1 MDVSVIVP
9 VYNRSELLRKA
20 LDSLV
25 GQHTEGTEIIVVDD
39 GSEEDIRKLVT
50 AHPIKPKY
58 IRHEYNKGGG
68 AARNTG
74 IRAASGRFVTFLDS
88 DDYYLPGKV
97 SKQLIHILDSRDPE
111 RTVSVC
117 RAIVIKGNSHR
128 IIPERFPVYGE
139 PMGDYIFSSSNV
151 IQMNTIMVSAALAK
165 NYPFYE
171 KSRQWED
178 WEFCL
183 KLVTKAK
190 ALLSF
195 LPEPLAVYVDIP
207 RSGRVSETI
216 NYRSL
221 RKVIAIYKDAFSK
234 RKRRALLANY
244 AWHDTFP
251 SRIIEVVG
259 RSFWAIC
266 SGVIS
271 VRRGIGIFCL
281 ALLGKERT
289 RKLRRKLIR

>member
-9 VYNRSELLRKA
+9 VYNRLELLYRA

-25 GQHTEGTEIIVVDD
+25 GQHSEGTETIVVDD
-39 GSEEDIRKLVT
+39 GSDEDIRKFVD
-50 AHPIKPKY
+50 AHPLKPRY
-58 IRHEYNKGGG
+58 IRHACNKGVG

-74 IRAASGRFVTFLDS
+74 IRAACGRFVTFLDS

-97 SKQLIHILDSRDPE
+97 SKQLTNILNSQDPE
-111 RTVSVC
+111 RTISVC
-117 RAIVIKGNSHR
+117 RAIVIDGQIRR
-128 IIPERFPVYGE
+128 IVPGRFPRAGE
-139 PMGDYIFSSSNV
+139 PMGDYIFSSSNL
-151 IQMNTIMVSAALAK
+151 IQINTVMVSTALAK
-165 NYPFYE
+165 EYPFYE
-171 KSRQWED
+171 KCRQWED

-183 KLVTKAK
+183 RLLTRAK
-190 ALLSF
+190 AVLSF

-207 RSGRVSETI
+207 RIDRVSNTV

-221 RKVIAIYKDAFSK
+221 RKVVAIHSDAFSK

-251 SRIIEVVG
+251 SRIIEVFG
-259 RSFWAIC
+259 RSIWAVC
-266 SGVIS
+266 TGVIS

-281 ALLGKERT
+281 SLLGKERT
-289 RKLRRKLIR
+289 AKIRRKLIR